1 MNKIEYIVTIK
12 KGQSKAGATV
22 SPLCKIQLYF
32 FKKVIATAVPMAH
45 LFQNFTYITLR
56 NMSPR
61 NIFPMFPTNYPR
73 KDKWAAHLINRMIS
87 KIDHRRQFSEAAVH
101 SSGAFRIQSNI

>member
-61 NIFPMFPTNYPR
+61 NMF
-73 KDKWAAHLINRMIS
+73 
-87 KIDHRRQFSEAAVH
+87 
-101 SSGAFRIQSNI
+101 SNVSDQLP